1 MFLERFVDLGAGLG
15 VELGGEDAQAFGKL
29 DHLADVEV
37 DALVLLVGLKF
48 ISQRLVYFYSSFVVS

>member
-1 MFLERFVDLGAGLG
+1 MLLERFVDFGAGLG
-15 VELGGEDAQAFGKL
+15 VELGGEDAHALGKL

-37 DALVLLVGLKF
+37 DALILLVGLEF